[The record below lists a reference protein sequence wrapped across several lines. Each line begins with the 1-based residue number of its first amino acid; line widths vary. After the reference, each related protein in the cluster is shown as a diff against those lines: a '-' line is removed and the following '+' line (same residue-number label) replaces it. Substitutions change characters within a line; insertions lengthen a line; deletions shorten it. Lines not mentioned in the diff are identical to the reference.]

1 MVRIDK
7 TYFTLRETAARW
19 ELAMED
25 LGYLAENGDLRVST
39 RVECA
44 HLERGTIEIERGQEF
59 RIPYEQEWFSG
70 VIDLRRRDAFRIF
83 RYGVAEVHYFHAE
96 GDSYTAVI
104 EPTPPVDV
112 YLDHLVVRRE
122 ERDRI
127 EAVHASAGQT
137 VAEGIGFQHSS
148 DYRHVRLGTTE
159 MVLGPVQAEVVR
171 LLHHAAM
178 TDNPWCDGK
187 TLLSKAGATS
197 LRMSDVLKSQKHWRL
212 LILSDGRG
220 RYQLRLK
227 AE

>member
-7 TYFTLRETAARW
+7 HYFDLDEVSARW
-19 ELAMED
+19 RMRIRD
-25 LGYLAENGDLRVST
+25 LGYLAENGDLLVST

-44 HLERGTIEIERGQEF
+44 RLEHGTIEIERGQEF

-83 RYGVAEVHYFHAE
+83 RYGIAEVHYFHAE

-104 EPTPPVDV
+104 EPTPPVEV
-112 YLDHLVVRRE
+112 HLDHLVVRRD

-137 VAEGIGFQHSS
+137 VAEGIAFQHAS

-171 LLHHAAM
+171 LLHQAALS
-178 TDNPWCDGK
+178 DNPWCDGK